1 VTHEPH
7 THGQFIESGDPPP
20 REKPAGPPGT
30 PAESETAANASLVQL
45 SLLFYGVLLGLAAA
59 WSFVSGDALMYA
71 QSPAGELGGIGD
83 IAVDVA
89 IGAGAAMGVIRL
101 SRELTLRTRWGEAL
115 ADALAG
121 AIGRLS
127 VGECIVLA
135 LASGVAEEAFFRG
148 ALQPLVGLLAASA
161 IFGLAH
167 IAPRRELWPWTL
179 FAAVTGLLMGGL
191 FEWTGNL
198 IAPTV
203 AHVVI
208 NAVNLRLLAQRSS

>member
-1 VTHEPH
+1 V
-7 THGQFIESGDPPP
+7 GD
-20 REKPAGPPGT
+20 
-30 PAESETAANASLVQL
+30 V
-45 SLLFYGVLLGLAAA
+45 
-59 WSFVSGDALMYA
+59 GDV
-71 QSPAGELGGIGD
+71 
-83 IAVDVA
+83 AVDVG
-89 IGAGAAMGVIRL
+89 IGAVAGMGVIRL

-127 VGECIVLA
+127 VGKCIVLA
-135 LASGVAEEAFFRG
+135 LASGVSEEAFFRG
-148 ALQPLVGLLAASA
+148 ALQPLVGLLAASV

-167 IAPRRELWPWTL
+167 FAPRRDLWPWTL
-179 FAAVTGLLMGGL
+179 FAAATGLLMGLL

-208 NAVNLRLLAQRSS
+208 NAVNLRLLALRSS